1 MLVILPDTNAL
12 LHFKRPDQ
20 VDWMAVSGHREVE
33 IVLAPVPVH
42 EIDKHA
48 RQHEIGRVRDRARN
62 LKSWIRTILNGQPGF
77 RIEGREPTEFL
88 ADGLDPNV
96 PDDRLIASALMLA
109 AEGNTV
115 AIYTDDTLLHA
126 KARGRPIQ
134 MLFPPE
140 SDRLKEEPDPLRKEN
155 AKLRRDIES
164 YRARQPRLSIGWA
177 SEESLLNIAFPAP
190 QVGSV
195 RPPHEERERLR
206 PLPDPGPPPPRK
218 DVKPGLDL
226 AALRNFSALGPTQGE
241 VLAYNLALEKYHQSY
256 HNFFDRL
263 NRWAYVESRMVELSF
278 VVSNDGSAPASSF
291 RASISLPDGL
301 KLLEDADEIGD
312 RPKPPSPPS
321 RPGVLG
327 LIQDR
332 SARRDP
338 FDMYSAISSAG
349 LVHPNNWDDSPYI
362 DSAENRIELR
372 RSKLL
377 QHNPIIFDP
386 AYVVTGSQFDARGG
400 SLEIRMTAEEL
411 AQPIITSLSFRVS
424 V

>member
-20 VDWMAVSGHREVE
+20 VDWAAVAGQSEVE

-42 EIDKHA
+42 EIDKHS

-62 LKSWIRTILNGQPGF
+62 LKSWIRTLLKGQPGF
-77 RIEGREPTEFL
+77 RIEGREPTKFL

-96 PDDRLIASALMLA
+96 PDDRLIASALMLV
-109 AEGNTV
+109 AEGNSV

-126 KARGRPIQ
+126 KAQGRPIQ

-155 AKLRRDIES
+155 EELRRDIES

-177 SEESLLNIAFPAP
+177 SGEHPLNIAFPGP
-190 QVGSV
+190 QMGDV
-195 RPPHEERERLR
+195 RHPRDERERLK
-206 PLPDPGPPPPRK
+206 PLPDPGPPPTRK
-218 DVKPGLDL
+218 DVKPSLDL
-226 AALRNFSALGPTQGE
+226 AALRNFSSFGPTQGE

-256 HNFFDRL
+256 QKFFDRL
-263 NRWAYVESRMVELSF
+263 SRWAYIESRLVELSF
-278 VVSNDGSAPASSF
+278 VASNDGSAPASSF
-291 RASISLPDGL
+291 RAWISLPDGL
-301 KLLEDADEIGD
+301 KLLEDAEGIGD

-321 RPGVLG
+321 KPGVLG
-327 LIQDR
+327 LMEDQG
-332 SARRDP
+332 ARRDP
-338 FDMYSAISSAG
+338 FDTYSAIRGAG

-362 DSAENRIELR
+362 EKEGSRIELR

-377 QHNPIIFDP
+377 QHNPFVFDP
-386 AYVVTGSQFDARGG
+386 AYVVVGSQFDGRGG
-400 SLEIRMTAEEL
+400 SLEVRMTAEEL
-411 AQPIITSLSFRVS
+411 AQPVITSLPFRVS